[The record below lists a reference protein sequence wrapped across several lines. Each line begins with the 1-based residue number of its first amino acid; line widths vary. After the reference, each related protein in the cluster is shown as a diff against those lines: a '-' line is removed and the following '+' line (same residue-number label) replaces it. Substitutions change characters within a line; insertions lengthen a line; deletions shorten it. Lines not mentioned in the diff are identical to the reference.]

1 MFFNR
6 WEPKL
11 SSEPK
16 TRPPL
21 LPCPALADP
30 GPTGGIDLSD
40 LRSVLLEVTSERARL
55 RRNRALFQKES
66 ERFEAVLDPLP
77 SWLEKMY
84 NLSPSRRCSIALY
97 WAKSFRLTE
106 DRTEG
111 DRLWLETSDTG
122 REWLASHVEE
132 QFAFIFKSLREGSR
146 PYDQTA
152 LQMSLRDDGWFLGA
166 SISVISIKDGDRS
179 QVSYFYPFVSSVE
192 QLQPLR
198 DKLYA
203 CFQKLP
209 LGVFHRLDNFAAHV
223 CYGLDNPILLGH
235 QSDEVC
241 VRINGRLVH
250 PREQSRYDTGRWLL
264 GQFVSNRLV
273 SMGCLQ
279 AGVDADGELTIAR
292 LPRLDVYFGRDL
304 PVEASASV
312 LGETQVVV
320 QPDFSVVVIGVD
332 RSPLAELLPFCER
345 EPSRT
350 GASVLRITRSSVV
363 RASIAGL
370 TGDEILNR
378 LQRISRV
385 PLPGNVVHEVR
396 EWSGWLRAVSSEPAL
411 LIRCPDAVAADRVVA
426 ALGRKALKLNE
437 TTVAFSS
444 PTLDESERRKLIEQ
458 GVYLC
463 RQD

>member
-6 WEPKL
+6 WEPKR

-21 LPCPALADP
+21 RPCPPPVEP
-30 GPTGGIDLSD
+30 GPMGGIDLFD
-40 LRSVLLEVTSERARL
+40 LRSVLLEVNAERARL
-55 RRNRALFQKES
+55 RRNRALFQKEL

-84 NLSPSRRCSIALY
+84 NLNALRRCSIALY

-106 DRTEG
+106 DRAEG
-111 DRLWLETSDTG
+111 DRLWLETNDAG
-122 REWLASHVEE
+122 RHWLASRVEE
-132 QFAFIFKSLREGSR
+132 QFAFVFKNLREGSR
-146 PYDQTA
+146 PYDQTG
-152 LQMSLRDDGWFLGA
+152 LQMTPKDDGWFLGA
-166 SISVISIKDGDRS
+166 SISVISLEERDKS
-179 QVSYFYPFVSSVE
+179 QLSHYYTFVSSAE

-198 DKLYA
+198 DRLYA

-223 CYGLDNPILLGH
+223 CYGLDNPILLGQ

-292 LPRLDVYFGRDL
+292 LPRLDVYFGHDA
-304 PVEASASV
+304 PVDASASAV
-312 LGETQVVV
+312 GDTQVVV
-320 QPDFSVVVIGVD
+320 QPDFSVMVIGVD

-345 EPSRT
+345 ESGHA
-350 GASVLRITRSSVV
+350 GAAVLRITRSSVV

-385 PLPGNVVHEVR
+385 PLPGNVIHEVR
-396 EWSGWLRAVSSEPAL
+396 EWSGWPRAVSSEPAL
-411 LIRCPDAVAADRVVA
+411 LIRCPDTVAADRVVA

-437 TTVAFSS
+437 TTVAVSS
-444 PTLDESERRKLIEQ
+444 PILDESERRKLIEQ